1 MQISTKMS
9 GENQIKRI
17 QELRKNREISRFLRL
32 SIALLIIAI
41 LWSWTAETLHESVI
55 SEEQRTQNLN
65 NFLKK
70 IVPDP
75 TRDSGNWSDSLPWIS
90 KIIFDEEALM
100 ASLMTFGL
108 ATTAIW
114 ISASMAFI
122 LLPLAARNL
131 ATNRPL
137 GVNESTNLWMAIFW
151 KLINKLSRLVFLF
164 TRSLPEYVLGFL
176 LLSIL
181 GPDPWA
187 LVLALAIH
195 NIGILGRLGSE
206 IIENNQSETPRTFIA
221 QGSSRLNSYISALI
235 PETFSRMLIYYFY
248 RWETCVRESTVLGML
263 GIASLGFLI
272 NEAKAGRDFD
282 KMIALIIMGSLIVI
296 LGDLFSYWI
305 RKKLRLN
312 NA

>member
-1 MQISTKMS
+1 MT
-9 GENQIKRI
+9 ETNQTKRI
-17 QELRKNREISRFLRL
+17 QELKKERGVSIFLRL
-32 SIALLIIAI
+32 SFIILVI
-41 LWSWTAETLHESVI
+41 GVLWSWTAKSLHNSVI
-55 SEEQRTQNLN
+55 DEEQRSQNLH

-70 IVPDP
+70 IIPDP
-75 TRDSGNWSDSLPWIS
+75 TRETGNWSEALPWLS
-90 KIIFDEEALM
+90 EIIFDQKGIFAG
-100 ASLMTFGL
+100 LMTFGL

-114 ISASMAFI
+114 ISATLAF
-122 LLPLAARNL
+122 LVLPMAARNL
-131 ATNRPL
+131 ASNIPL
-137 GVNESTNLWMAIFW
+137 GIEVCDSKISSAFW
-151 KLINKLSRLVFLF
+151 KLVNKISRLGFLF

-195 NIGILGRLGSE
+195 NVGILGRLGSE
-206 IIENNQSETPRTFIA
+206 IIENNKSSTPKLFIA
-221 QGSSRLNSYISALI
+221 HGSSRINTFTYAMV

-272 NEAKAGRDFD
+272 NDAKAGRDFD
-282 KMIALIIMGSLIVI
+282 KMIALILMGSIIVI

-305 RKKLRLN
+305 RKKLRLEQ
-312 NA
+312 A